1 MSSARTDARK
11 TDNHELNNRKAD
23 NTGSRKIRIAQA
35 QMPVVTGLAA
45 CLNYME
51 AAAEKTAKQDAQF
64 LLFPEMFCCPYD
76 TSFFP
81 YYAEEEGG
89 PLWTAC
95 ADIARKYGIYFS
107 AGTMPERD
115 RQGRIYNTACIF
127 DPEGRQIAKHRK
139 MHLFD
144 IQVQGGQHF
153 RESDVL
159 SAGDSVTVFDTIFGT
174 FGLAVCFDIRFPE
187 LFRLMALK
195 GARIILVPAAFNM
208 TTGPRHWELLFRS
221 QALNNQIFTIGT
233 APARNPSASYVSW
246 GHSIVADPW
255 GDVISQM
262 SAEEDFRIT
271 EIDPEET
278 RRAREQIPA
287 LTGRRTDVYTLMER

>member
-1 MSSARTDARK
+1 MTDRK
-11 TDNHELNNRKAD
+11 TDYLKTEPL
-23 NTGSRKIRIAQA
+23 RIAQA
-35 QMPVVTGLAA
+35 QMPVITDPAA
-45 CLNYME
+45 CRDYLE
-51 AAAEKTAKQDAQF
+51 TAAEKAAGQKAQF
-64 LLFPEMFCCPYD
+64 LLLPEMFCCPYD
-76 TSFFP
+76 TASFP
-81 YYAEEEGG
+81 EYAEEEGG
-89 PLWTAC
+89 PVYTLC
-95 ADIARKYGIYFS
+95 SELARKYGIYFS
-107 AGTMPERD
+107 AGTIPERD
-115 RQGRIYNTACIF
+115 SRDRIYNTAYMF
-127 DPEGRQIAKHRK
+127 DTEGQQIAKHRK

-159 SAGDSVTVFDTIFGT
+159 SAGNSVTVFDTVFGT

-208 TTGPRHWELLFRS
+208 TTGPGHWELLFRS
-221 QALNNQIFTIGT
+221 QALNNQLFTIGT

-246 GHSIVADPW
+246 GHSIVAGPW
-255 GDVISQM
+255 GNVISQTG
-262 SAEEDFRIT
+262 AEEDFRIT

-287 LTGRRTDVYTLMER
+287 LTGRRTDVYNLTERRI

>member
-1 MSSARTDARK
+1 MTDRK
-11 TDNHELNNRKAD
+11 NIFSEKEPL
-23 NTGSRKIRIAQA
+23 RIAQA
-35 QMPVVTGLAA
+35 QMPVIPDPAA
-45 CLNYME
+45 CRDYLE
-51 AAAEKTAKQDAQF
+51 QAAQKAAGQKAQF
-64 LLFPEMFCCPYD
+64 LLLPEMFCCPYD
-76 TSFFP
+76 TSCFP
-81 YYAEEEGG
+81 EYAENEGG
-89 PLWTAC
+89 PIWTLCSEA
-95 ADIARKYGIYFS
+95 ARKYGIYLS
-107 AGTMPERD
+107 AGTIPERD
-115 RQGRIYNTACIF
+115 SQGRIYNTAYVF

-159 SAGDSVTVFDTIFGT
+159 SAGDSVTVFDTDFGT

-195 GARIILVPAAFNM
+195 GARAVFVPAAFNM

-233 APARNPSASYVSW
+233 APARNLSASYVSW

-262 SAEEDFRIT
+262 DAEEDFRVT
-271 EIDPEET
+271 EIDLEET

-287 LTGRRTDVYTLMER
+287 LSGRRTDIYSLTEK